1 MMMKKINERMAHKSL
16 FKKFD
21 YFIGILICL
30 YIAIGLVT
38 VLLVYINL
46 FVP

>member
-1 MMMKKINERMAHKSL
+1 MYHL
-16 FKKFD
+16 LLV
-21 YFIGILICL
+21 FIGILICL